1 MKSIWDFWANYY
13 NKLWVQKYSLKPS
26 RDKVIDIIKKTKIK
40 NGDLL
45 DMGCGTGQLL
55 EDIYI
60 KSSVKILTSAV
71 RTIPKI

>member
-45 DMGCGTGQLL
+45 DMG
-55 EDIYI
+55 
-60 KSSVKILTSAV
+60 
-71 RTIPKI
+71 